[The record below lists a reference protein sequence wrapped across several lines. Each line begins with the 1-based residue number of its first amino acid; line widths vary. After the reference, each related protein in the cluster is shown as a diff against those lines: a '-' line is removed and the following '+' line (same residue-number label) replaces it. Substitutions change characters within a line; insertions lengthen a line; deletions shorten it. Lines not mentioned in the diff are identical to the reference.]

1 LPAVIVPAL
10 AVNEYNVSDPLGV
23 IVAFVQLWRVLFPAV
38 GPRFPAVKY
47 IGADPAKV
55 VVATVDAAAAKVALE
70 HVPKIV
76 VVKVFCPVM
85 LWAVSV
91 VTMFAGPAPDPEAK
105 ETIDPYASVVTVV
118 F

>member
-1 LPAVIVPAL
+1 
-10 AVNEYNVSDPLGV
+10 
-23 IVAFVQLWRVLFPAV
+23 VLFPAV

-55 VVATVDAAAAKVALE
+55 VVATVVAEAARVALK

-76 VVKVFCPVM
+76 VEKVFWPVIV
-85 LWAVSV
+85 WAVSV
-91 VTMFAGPAPDPEAK
+91 VTIFAGPAPDPFAK
-105 ETIDPYASVVTVV
+105 ETIAPYASVVTVV